1 MNEILNK
8 LLQARGKI
16 MPEMDLKQPG
26 LIIVLVVHLLKTKK
40 EFMRAGDTD
49 FIYRKDLDKTCFQCN
64 VAYGKSKDLT
74 RRTQSDKFLR
84 DKAFEIFSN
93 PKHDGCQRGLA
104 SMVDKYFDKK
114 SSENGVAT
122 VPDN

>member
-8 LLQARGKI
+8 FLQARGKI

-49 FIYRKDLDKTCFQCN
+49 FIYRKDLDKACFQCN

-84 DKAFEIFSN
+84 DKAFEI
-93 PKHDGCQRGLA
+93 
-104 SMVDKYFDKK
+104 
-114 SSENGVAT
+114 
-122 VPDN
+122 

>member
-1 MNEILNK
+1 MNEILK
-8 LLQARGKI
+8 KFLQARGKI

-49 FIYRKDLDKTCFQCN
+49 FTYRKDLDKACFQCN

-84 DKAFEIFSN
+84 DKAFEILSN
-93 PKHDGCQRGLA
+93 PKHDGYQRGLA

>member
-8 LLQARGKI
+8 FLQARGKI

-49 FIYRKDLDKTCFQCN
+49 FIYRKDLDKACFQCN

-84 DKAFEIFSN
+84 DKAFEILSN